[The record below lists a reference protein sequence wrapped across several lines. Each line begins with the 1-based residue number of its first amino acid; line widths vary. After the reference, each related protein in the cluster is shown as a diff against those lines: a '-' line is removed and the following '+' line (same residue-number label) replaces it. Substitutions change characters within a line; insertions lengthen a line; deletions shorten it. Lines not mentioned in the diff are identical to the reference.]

1 MATVAIA
8 QPLNGAVALIPKTST
23 PSKLEL
29 SKPFTPK
36 IRRIIT
42 NETDKL
48 IKQRNEI
55 NQAFLKETNRS
66 QNDPKPSDWLSRDD
80 ILKLSDAL
88 SIRETEHI
96 RMRNKLIAKRK
107 QLYRWNPSSERKI
120 DLELLQ
126 ALQWSFKRNLN
137 TCLSDGE
144 RLLPPQ
150 EVDGENPNDANKAC
164 QNEAGFKIDA
174 NLGSAGQNADSDKGG
189 SHNDGRPEGTQ
200 MESISNL
207 DGSFDDYA
215 REMSVKKRKL
225 TDDSSDVK
233 VKKERGK
240 QAKKEQRTNI
250 DQTTCLGS
258 PSLSSSGSQNAEAQ
272 NTGDI
277 AAIDSMFQSKK
288 KLKVNDNKD
297 HVKMGKSDVSET
309 TNTSSSSD
317 NISLIKTKDS
327 KINATQTKSSI
338 VRTSSIQKESL
349 IEPWYKLHARAMMEP
364 DFNDMVYYRPSRKR
378 KRPQSDVYVRG
389 ALPEPREVVRGGWPL
404 PTPPMS
410 SPSLSPSCSSQSETG
425 QVEKSRGKN
434 KVRKRKAHHGDT
446 RKNWHPK
453 PSASGPSAAVPS
465 TFKAA
470 RPALKASSNS
480 MSAS

>member
-8 QPLNGAVALIPKTST
+8 QQPNGAVAFTPKTSA

-48 IKQRNEI
+48 IKQR
-55 NQAFLKETNRS
+55 KELDEALLQEARQS
-66 QNDPKPSDWLSRDD
+66 QNDPKPNDWLSRED
-80 ILKLSDAL
+80 ILKLSNAL
-88 SIRETEHI
+88 SRREAEHI

-107 QLYRWNPSSERKI
+107 QLFRWSPSPERKI

-144 RLLPPQ
+144 RPVTTK
-150 EVDGENPNDANKAC
+150 EVGSNIAGNKGI
-164 QNEAGFKIDA
+164 QNETGPQIDA
-174 NLGSAGQNADSDKGG
+174 NLGASGQIADSDKDD
-189 SHNDGRPEGTQ
+189 SNNHGRLEGTQ
-200 MESISNL
+200 TEPISNL
-207 DGSFDDYA
+207 DGSFDDHA
-215 REMSVKKRKL
+215 RETLKKRNLHDGPSESKI
-225 TDDSSDVK
+225 
-233 VKKERGK
+233 KKERRK
-240 QAKKEQRTNI
+240 QAKKEQKTNI
-250 DQTTCLGS
+250 DQTTCLPS
-258 PSLSSSGSQNAEAQ
+258 PSLSSSEFQNEEAQ

-277 AAIDSMFQSKK
+277 AAIDSMFQSNK
-288 KLKVNDNKD
+288 KLKVNGNED
-297 HVKMGKSDVSET
+297 HVKTEKPDASE
-309 TNTSSSSD
+309 NT
-317 NISLIKTKDS
+317 NISSLSDSIPLIKTKNS
-327 KINATQTKSSI
+327 KTNAAQNKSSI
-338 VRTSSIQKESL
+338 AKTSSTQRESL
-349 IEPWYKLHARAMMEP
+349 IEPWYKLHARAMMDP

-378 KRPQSDVYVRG
+378 KRPQNDAYVHG
-389 ALPEPREVVRGGWPL
+389 AIPEPREVVRGGWPL

-410 SPSLSPSCSSQSETG
+410 SPSLSPSCSSQSDNG
-425 QVEKSRGKN
+425 QFEKIRGKD
-434 KVRKRKAHHGDT
+434 KGRKRKAHHGDT

-453 PSASGPSAAVPS
+453 PLASGPSAAVPS